1 MIRLLDVP
9 GGRAAEPLLVG
20 KLLRTPLAVSPAQE
34 IVYRGELRYDYRTLR
49 QRIGRLASGLARLG
63 VAEGTTVAVMD
74 WDSHRYLEAYFAVPM
89 MGAVLMT
96 VNLRLSAA
104 QIRETLDHA
113 QAEVLLV
120 HADFLE
126 LAMRLRG
133 TLPRLGH
140 IVVLEPAAGVDP
152 AGVAGEYEA
161 LLARETAD
169 FPFPEFDE
177 NAVATT
183 FYTTGT
189 TGSPKAVC
197 FSHRQLVLHTLGVL
211 GALASPQFGQSV
223 RHGDVYMPLTP
234 MFHVHAWGL
243 PYVAT
248 LLGLKQVYPGRYDAD
263 RILALRRREQVT
275 YSHCVPT
282 ILQMLLSAPSA
293 ANTDFSGWKIT
304 VGGSAMSTALARQA
318 LDRGIDVFAAY
329 GMSET
334 CPFLLANR
342 LLQRSG
348 SGSGDDRPADDEV
361 GNDEVATRC
370 LTGLPLPLVDLRIV
384 DEQMND
390 VPHDGRTVGELVVRA
405 PWLTA
410 GYVGDPAASAQL
422 WADGYLHTRDIAS
435 IDPAGYVQ
443 IRDRAKDMI
452 KSGGEWISSLQLE
465 ELIARHPGVAE
476 VAVIAVQ
483 DQRWGERPLAVI
495 VPRSG
500 AGGPP
505 TLDDITA
512 HLETHV
518 AAGTIPRYALPDR
531 IELVD
536 ALPRTS
542 VGKLDKKALR
552 AQYR

>member
-9 GGRAAEPLLVG
+9 GGRPAEPLLVG
-20 KLLRTPLAVSPAQE
+20 KLLRTALAVSPTQE
-34 IVYRGELRYDYRTLR
+34 IVYRDLARYDYRTLQ
-49 QRIGRLASGLARLG
+49 QRIGRLASSLRRLG
-63 VAEGTTVAVMD
+63 VTEGTTVAVMD

-96 VNLRLSAA
+96 VNLRLSAE
-104 QIRETLDHA
+104 QIRHTLDHA

-120 HADFLE
+120 HADFLD
-126 LAMRLRG
+126 LAGRLTG
-133 TLPRLGH
+133 TLPRLRCV
-140 IVVLEPAAGVDP
+140 VVLEPAAGSILTR
-152 AGVAGEYEA
+152 VAGEYEE
-161 LLARETAD
+161 LLARETEA
-169 FPFPEFDE
+169 FSFREFDE

-189 TGSPKAVC
+189 TGLPKAVC
-197 FSHRQLVLHTLGVL
+197 FSHRQLVLHTLSVL

-248 LLGLKQVYPGRYDAD
+248 LLGLKQVYPGRFDAD
-263 RILALRRREQVT
+263 RVLTLRRREQVT

-282 ILQMLLSAPSA
+282 ILQMLLSAPKSEA
-293 ANTDFSGWKIT
+293 TDLSGWKIT
-304 VGGSAMSTALARQA
+304 VGGAAMSTALARQA

-342 LLQRSG
+342 LLERSG
-348 SGSGDDRPADDEV
+348 SARRDDEV
-361 GNDEVATRC
+361 AKRC

-390 VPHDGRTVGELVVRA
+390 VPHDGRAVGELVVRA

-410 GYVGDPAASAQL
+410 GYIGDADASAEL
-422 WADGYLHTRDIAS
+422 WSNGYLHTRDIAS
-435 IDPAGYVQ
+435 VDPSGYVQ

-483 DQRWGERPLAVI
+483 DARWGERPLAVI
-495 VPRSG
+495 VPRGG
-500 AGGPP
+500 ADGPP
-505 TLDDITA
+505 TLESVIR
-512 HLETHV
+512 HLEVYV
-518 AAGTIPRYALPDR
+518 AAGTIPRYALPGQ

-542 VGKLDKKALR
+542 VGKLDKKTLR
-552 AQYR
+552 SRYQ

>member
-9 GGRAAEPLLVG
+9 GGHPAEPLLIG
-20 KLLRTPLAVSPAQE
+20 KLLRTPLAVSSAQE
-34 IVYRGELRYDYRTLR
+34 IVYRGESRYDYRTLQR
-49 QRIGRLASGLARLG
+49 RIGRLAAGLARLG
-63 VAEGTTVAVMD
+63 VTEGTTVAVMD

-96 VNLRLSAA
+96 VNLRLSAE
-104 QIRETLDHA
+104 QIRHTLDHA

-120 HADFLE
+120 HADFLD
-126 LAMRLRG
+126 LVGRLTG
-133 TLPRLGH
+133 ALPRLKRV
-140 IVVLEPAAGVDP
+140 VVLEPAAGADLTGVD
-152 AGVAGEYEA
+152 GEYEA
-161 LLARETAD
+161 LLSGETAA
-169 FPFPEFDE
+169 FPFREFDE

-189 TGSPKAVC
+189 TGMPKAVC

-263 RILALRRREQVT
+263 LLLALRHREQVT

-293 ANTDFSGWKIT
+293 ASTDFSGWKIT
-304 VGGSAMSTALARQA
+304 VGGSAMSTALARLA

-342 LLQRSG
+342 LLEQSETGR
-348 SGSGDDRPADDEV
+348 RDDEV
-361 GNDEVATRC
+361 TTRC
-370 LTGLPLPLVDLRIV
+370 LAGLPLPLVDLRVV

-390 VPHDGRTVGELVVRA
+390 LPHDGRTVGELVVRA
-405 PWLTA
+405 PWLAA
-410 GYVGDPAASAQL
+410 GYVGDEEASVAL
-422 WADGYLHTRDIAS
+422 WAGGYLHTRDMVS
-435 IDPAGYVQ
+435 IDAAGYVQ

-476 VAVIAVQ
+476 VAVIAIP
-483 DQRWGERPLAVI
+483 DERWGERPLAVV
-495 VPRSG
+495 VPRHT
-500 AGGPP
+500 AGDP
-505 TLDDITA
+505 LSFASVIH
-512 HLETHV
+512 HLQGYVE
-518 AAGTIPRYALPDR
+518 AGVIPRYALPER
-531 IELVD
+531 LEFV
-536 ALPRTS
+536 ASLPRTS
-542 VGKLDKKALR
+542 VGKLDKKAVR
-552 AQYR
+552 RQFH

>member
-1 MIRLLDVP
+1 VIRLLDVP
-9 GGRAAEPLLVG
+9 GGRPAEPLLVG

-34 IVYRGELRYDYRTLR
+34 IVYRDQSRYDYRTLQ
-49 QRIGRLASGLARLG
+49 QRIGRLAASLSRLG
-63 VAEGTTVAVMD
+63 VTEGTTVAVMD

-96 VNLRLSAA
+96 VNLRLSAE
-104 QIRETLDHA
+104 QIQQTLEHA

-120 HADFLE
+120 HADFLA
-126 LAMRLRG
+126 LVGRL
-133 TLPRLGH
+133 TDALPHLRRV
-140 IVVLEPAAGVDP
+140 VVLEPATGADLT
-152 AGVAGEYEA
+152 GVAGEYES
-161 LLARETAD
+161 LLARETAA
-169 FPFPEFDE
+169 FPFCEFDE

-189 TGSPKAVC
+189 TGLPKAVC

-211 GALASPQFGQSV
+211 GALASPQFGQSL

-263 RILALRRREQVT
+263 RILALRRQENVT

-293 ANTDFSGWKIT
+293 ATTDFSGWKIT
-304 VGGSAMSTALARQA
+304 VGGSAMGTALARQA

-342 LLQRSG
+342 LLERSG
-348 SGSGDDRPADDEV
+348 TGQCDDGVGD
-361 GNDEVATRC
+361 DEVATRC

-384 DEQMND
+384 DEQMNE
-390 VPHDGRTVGELVVRA
+390 VPHDGCTVGELVVRA

-410 GYVGDPAASAQL
+410 GYVGEADASAEL
-422 WADGYLHTRDIAS
+422 WANGYLHTRDIAS
-435 IDPAGYVQ
+435 IDPTGYVQ

-483 DQRWGERPLAVI
+483 DHRWGERPLAVI

-500 AGGPP
+500 AGDPP
-505 TLDDITA
+505 TLENITR
-512 HLETHV
+512 HLKVHV
-518 AAGTIPRYALPDR
+518 AAGMIPRYGLPDQ

-552 AQYR
+552 SRYN

>member
-1 MIRLLDVP
+1 
-9 GGRAAEPLLVG
+9 
-20 KLLRTPLAVSPAQE
+20 
-34 IVYRGELRYDYRTLR
+34 
-49 QRIGRLASGLARLG
+49 
-63 VAEGTTVAVMD
+63 
-74 WDSHRYLEAYFAVPM
+74 
-89 MGAVLMT
+89 
-96 VNLRLSAA
+96 
-104 QIRETLDHA
+104 
-113 QAEVLLV
+113 
-120 HADFLE
+120 
-126 LAMRLRG
+126 
-133 TLPRLGH
+133 
-140 IVVLEPAAGVDP
+140 
-152 AGVAGEYEA
+152 
-161 LLARETAD
+161 
-169 FPFPEFDE
+169 
-177 NAVATT
+177 VATT

-189 TGSPKAVC
+189 TGMPKAVC

-263 RILALRRREQVT
+263 LLLALRRREQVT

-293 ANTDFSGWKIT
+293 AATDFSGWKIT

-342 LLQRSG
+342 LLEQSETGRR
-348 SGSGDDRPADDEV
+348 D
-361 GNDEVATRC
+361 DEVATRC
-370 LTGLPLPLVDLRIV
+370 LTGLPLPLVDLRVV

-405 PWLTA
+405 PWLA
-410 GYVGDPAASAQL
+410 SGYVGDEEASAEL
-422 WADGYLHTRDIAS
+422 WAGGYLHTRDIAS
-435 IDPAGYVQ
+435 IDAAGYVQ

-476 VAVIAVQ
+476 AAVIAVQ
-483 DQRWGERPLAVI
+483 DERWGERPLAVI

-500 AGGPP
+500 AGDPP
-505 TLDDITA
+505 TLENITL
-512 HLETHV
+512 HLEAQV
-518 AAGTIPRYALPDR
+518 AAGALPRYALPDR

-552 AQYR
+552 TWFHRGN

>member
-9 GGRAAEPLLVG
+9 GGRPAEPLLVG
-20 KLLRTPLAVSPAQE
+20 NLLRTPLAVSPAQE
-34 IVYRGELRYDYRTLR
+34 IVYRDQSRYDYRTLR
-49 QRIGRLASGLARLG
+49 RRIGQLASSLARLG
-63 VAEGTTVAVMD
+63 ATEGTTIAVMD

-96 VNLRLSAA
+96 VNLRLSAE
-104 QIRETLDHA
+104 QIRHTLDHA
-113 QAEVLLV
+113 RAEVLLV

-126 LAMRLRG
+126 LVGQLRG
-133 TLPRLGH
+133 ALPRLRR
-140 IVVLEPAAGVDP
+140 IVVLEPAVGTDLT
-152 AGVAGEYEA
+152 GVAGEYED
-161 LLARETAD
+161 LLAREAAT
-169 FPFPEFDE
+169 FPFREFDE

-189 TGSPKAVC
+189 TGLPKAVC

-263 RILALRRREQVT
+263 QLLALRRRERVT

-293 ANTDFSGWKIT
+293 ATTDFSGWKIT
-304 VGGSAMSTALARQA
+304 VGGSAMGTALARQA
-318 LDRGIDVFAAY
+318 LERGIDVFAAY

-342 LLQRSG
+342 LLERGESG
-348 SGSGDDRPADDEV
+348 RGAGDVADD
-361 GNDEVATRC
+361 DAATRC
-370 LTGLPLPLVDLRIV
+370 LTGLPLPLVDLRVV

-390 VPHDGRTVGELVVRA
+390 VPHDGHAVGELVARA

-410 GYVGDPAASAQL
+410 GYLGDAEASAEL
-422 WADGYLHTRDIAS
+422 WAGNYLHTRDVAS

-465 ELIARHPGVAE
+465 DLISRHPDVAE

-483 DQRWGERPLAVI
+483 NERWGERPLAVI
-495 VPRSG
+495 VARG
-500 AGGPP
+500 GVGGPP
-505 TLDDITA
+505 TLEDIIR
-512 HLETHV
+512 HLGVYV
-518 AAGTIPRYALPDR
+518 AAGTIPGYALPDR

-552 AQYR
+552 SRYN

>member
-9 GGRAAEPLLVG
+9 GGHPAEPLLIG
-20 KLLRTPLAVSPAQE
+20 KLLRTPLAVSSAQE
-34 IVYRGELRYDYRTLR
+34 IVYRGESRYDYRTLQR
-49 QRIGRLASGLARLG
+49 RIGRLAAGLARLG
-63 VAEGTTVAVMD
+63 VTEGTTVAVMD

-96 VNLRLSAA
+96 VNLRLSAE
-104 QIRETLDHA
+104 QIRHTLDHA

-120 HADFLE
+120 HADFLD
-126 LAMRLRG
+126 LVGRLTG
-133 TLPRLGH
+133 ALPRLKRV
-140 IVVLEPAAGVDP
+140 VVLEPAAGADLTGVD
-152 AGVAGEYEA
+152 GEYEA
-161 LLARETAD
+161 LLSGDTAA
-169 FPFPEFDE
+169 FPFREFDE

-189 TGSPKAVC
+189 TGMPKAVC

-263 RILALRRREQVT
+263 LLLALRHREQVT

-293 ANTDFSGWKIT
+293 ASTDFSGWKIT
-304 VGGSAMSTALARQA
+304 VGGSAMSTALARLA

-342 LLQRSG
+342 LLEQSETGR
-348 SGSGDDRPADDEV
+348 RDDEV
-361 GNDEVATRC
+361 TTRC
-370 LTGLPLPLVDLRIV
+370 LAGLPLPLVDLRVV

-390 VPHDGRTVGELVVRA
+390 LPHDGRTVGELVVRA
-405 PWLTA
+405 PWLAA
-410 GYVGDPAASAQL
+410 GYVGDEEASVAL
-422 WADGYLHTRDIAS
+422 WAGGYLHTRDMVS
-435 IDPAGYVQ
+435 IDAAGYVQ

-476 VAVIAVQ
+476 VAVIAIP
-483 DQRWGERPLAVI
+483 DERWGERPLAVV
-495 VPRSG
+495 VPRHT
-500 AGGPP
+500 AGDP
-505 TLDDITA
+505 LSFASVIH
-512 HLETHV
+512 HLQGYVE
-518 AAGTIPRYALPDR
+518 AGVIPRYALPER
-531 IELVD
+531 LELV
-536 ALPRTS
+536 ASLPRTS
-542 VGKLDKKALR
+542 VGKLDKKAVR
-552 AQYR
+552 RQFH

>member
-1 MIRLLDVP
+1 MIRLLDLP
-9 GGRAAEPLLVG
+9 GGQPAEPLWVG
-20 KLLRTPLAVSPAQE
+20 HLLRTSLAASPMQE
-34 IVYRGELRYDYRTLR
+34 IVYRDRLRYDYRTLR
-49 QRIGRLASGLARLG
+49 QRIGQLASSLRRLG
-63 VAEGTTVAVMD
+63 VTEGTTVAVMD
-74 WDSHRYLEAYFAVPM
+74 WDSHRYLESYFAVPM

-96 VNLRLSAA
+96 VNLRLSAE
-104 QIRETLDHA
+104 QIRHTLDHA

-120 HADFLE
+120 HADFLDLVKE
-126 LAMRLRG
+126 LADG
-133 TLPRLGH
+133 LPRLRR
-140 IVVLEPAAGVDP
+140 IVLLEPAAGADL
-152 AGVAGEYEA
+152 AGVAGEYEE
-161 LLARETAD
+161 LLARETAA
-169 FPFPEFDE
+169 FPFREFDE

-189 TGSPKAVC
+189 TGMPKAVC

-263 RILALRRREQVT
+263 LLLALRRREQVT

-293 ANTDFSGWKIT
+293 AATDFSGWKIT

-342 LLQRSG
+342 LLEQSETGRR
-348 SGSGDDRPADDEV
+348 D
-361 GNDEVATRC
+361 DEVATRC
-370 LTGLPLPLVDLRIV
+370 LTGLPLPLVDLRVV

-405 PWLTA
+405 PWLA
-410 GYVGDPAASAQL
+410 SGYVGDEEASAEL
-422 WADGYLHTRDIAS
+422 WAGGYLHTRDIAS
-435 IDPAGYVQ
+435 IDAAGYVQ

-476 VAVIAVQ
+476 AAVIAVQ
-483 DQRWGERPLAVI
+483 DERWGERPLAVI

-500 AGGPP
+500 AGDPP
-505 TLDDITA
+505 TLENITL
-512 HLETHV
+512 HLEAQV
-518 AAGTIPRYALPDR
+518 AAGALPRYALPDR

-552 AQYR
+552 TWFHRGN

>member
-1 MIRLLDVP
+1 MIRLLEVP
-9 GGRAAEPLLVG
+9 GGRPAEPLLVG

-34 IVYRGELRYDYRTLR
+34 IVYRGESRYDYRTLQ
-49 QRIGRLASGLARLG
+49 QRIGRLASSLARLG
-63 VAEGTTVAVMD
+63 VTEGTTVAMMD

-96 VNLRLSAA
+96 VNLRLSAE
-104 QIRETLDHA
+104 QIRHTLDHA

-120 HADFLE
+120 HADFLD
-126 LAMRLRG
+126 LVGRLTG
-133 TLPRLGH
+133 ALPRLRRV
-140 IVVLEPAAGVDP
+140 VVLEPPAGADP

-161 LLARETAD
+161 LLARESAA
-169 FPFPEFDE
+169 FPFREFDE

-189 TGSPKAVC
+189 TGAPKAVC

-263 RILALRRREQVT
+263 RILALRRDEQVT

-293 ANTDFSGWKIT
+293 PATDFSGWKIT

-342 LLQRSG
+342 LLERSG
-348 SGSGDDRPADDEV
+348 VGQVDDEA
-361 GNDEVATRC
+361 GDAEVATRC
-370 LTGLPLPLVDLRIV
+370 LTGLPLPLVDLRVV

-390 VPHDGRTVGELVVRA
+390 VPHDGHTVGELVVRA

-410 GYVGDPAASAQL
+410 GYVGDAETSAEL
-422 WADGYLHTRDIAS
+422 WAGGYLHTRDIAS
-435 IDPAGYVQ
+435 IDRAGYVQ

-476 VAVIAVQ
+476 AAVIAVK
-483 DQRWGERPLAVI
+483 DERWGERPLAVI
-495 VPRSG
+495 VPRG
-500 AGGPP
+500 EAGDPP
-505 TLDDITA
+505 TLADMTR
-512 HLETHV
+512 HLEV
-518 AAGTIPRYALPDR
+518 YVEAGTIPRYALPDR

-552 AQYR
+552 SRYN

>member
-9 GGRAAEPLLVG
+9 GGHPAEPLLIG
-20 KLLRTPLAVSPAQE
+20 KLLRTPLAVSSAQE
-34 IVYRGELRYDYRTLR
+34 IVYRGESRYDYRTLQR
-49 QRIGRLASGLARLG
+49 RIGRLAAGLARLG
-63 VAEGTTVAVMD
+63 VTEGTTVAVMD

-96 VNLRLSAA
+96 VNLRLSAE
-104 QIRETLDHA
+104 QIRHTLDHA

-120 HADFLE
+120 HADFLD
-126 LAMRLRG
+126 LVGRLTG
-133 TLPRLGH
+133 ALPRLKRV
-140 IVVLEPAAGVDP
+140 VVLEPAAGADLTGVD
-152 AGVAGEYEA
+152 GEYEA
-161 LLARETAD
+161 LLSGETAA
-169 FPFPEFDE
+169 FPFREFDE

-189 TGSPKAVC
+189 TGMPKAVC

-263 RILALRRREQVT
+263 LLLALRHREQVT

-293 ANTDFSGWKIT
+293 ASTDFSGWKIT
-304 VGGSAMSTALARQA
+304 VGGSAMSTALARLA

-342 LLQRSG
+342 LLEQSETGR
-348 SGSGDDRPADDEV
+348 RDDEV
-361 GNDEVATRC
+361 TTRC
-370 LTGLPLPLVDLRIV
+370 LAGLPLPLVDLRVV

-390 VPHDGRTVGELVVRA
+390 LPHDGRTVGELVVRA
-405 PWLTA
+405 PWLAA
-410 GYVGDPAASAQL
+410 GYVGDEEASVAL
-422 WADGYLHTRDIAS
+422 WAGGYLHTRDMVS
-435 IDPAGYVQ
+435 IDAAGYVQ

-476 VAVIAVQ
+476 VAVIAIP
-483 DQRWGERPLAVI
+483 DERWGERPLAVV
-495 VPRSG
+495 VPRHT
-500 AGGPP
+500 AGDP
-505 TLDDITA
+505 LSFASVIH
-512 HLETHV
+512 HLQGYVE
-518 AAGTIPRYALPDR
+518 AGVIPRYALPER
-531 IELVD
+531 LELV
-536 ALPRTS
+536 ASLPRTS
-542 VGKLDKKALR
+542 VGKLDKKAVR
-552 AQYR
+552 RQFH

>member
-1 MIRLLDVP
+1 VIRLLDVP
-9 GGRAAEPLLVG
+9 GGRPAEPLLVG

-34 IVYRGELRYDYRTLR
+34 IVYRDQSRYDYRTLQ
-49 QRIGRLASGLARLG
+49 QRIGRLAASLARLG
-63 VAEGTTVAVMD
+63 VTEGTTVAVMD

-96 VNLRLSAA
+96 VNLRLSAG
-104 QIRETLDHA
+104 QIRHTLEHA

-120 HADFLE
+120 HADFLD
-126 LAMRLRG
+126 LVGRLTG
-133 TLPRLGH
+133 ALPRLRRV
-140 IVVLEPAAGVDP
+140 VVLEPSASADLT
-152 AGVAGEYEA
+152 GVAGEYEA
-161 LLARETAD
+161 LLARETAA
-169 FPFPEFDE
+169 FPFREFDE

-189 TGSPKAVC
+189 TGMPKAVC

-263 RILALRRREQVT
+263 RILALRRHEQVT

-293 ANTDFSGWKIT
+293 ATTDFSGWKIT

-342 LLQRSG
+342 LLERGGAGQCEDG
-348 SGSGDDRPADDEV
+348 MDDDQ
-361 GNDEVATRC
+361 VATRC

-390 VPHDGRTVGELVVRA
+390 VPHDGRTVGELVARA

-410 GYVGDPAASAQL
+410 GYVGDADASAEL

-435 IDPAGYVQ
+435 IDATGYVQ

-476 VAVIAVQ
+476 AAVIAVH
-483 DQRWGERPLAVI
+483 DERWGERPLAVI

-500 AGGPP
+500 TDNPP
-505 TLDDITA
+505 TFENIVC
-512 HLETHV
+512 HLEAYV
-518 AAGTIPRYALPDR
+518 VAGTIPKYAMPDR
-531 IELVD
+531 IELVE

-542 VGKLDKKALR
+542 VGKLDKKTLR
-552 AQYR
+552 SRYR

>member
-9 GGRAAEPLLVG
+9 GGRPAEPLLVG
-20 KLLRTPLAVSPAQE
+20 HLLRMPLAVSPDQE
-34 IVYRGELRYDYRTLR
+34 IVYRDQWRYDYRTLR
-49 QRIGRLASGLARLG
+49 QRIGRLAACLARLE
-63 VAEGTTVAVMD
+63 VAEGTTVAMMD

-96 VNLRLSAA
+96 VNLRLSAE
-104 QIRETLDHA
+104 QIRYTLEHS

-120 HADFLE
+120 HADLLDLIKG
-126 LAMRLRG
+126 LAGR
-133 TLPRLGH
+133 LPRLRR
-140 IVVLEPAAGVDP
+140 IVVLEPEAGRCV

-161 LLARETAD
+161 LLARETED
-169 FPFPEFDE
+169 FPFREFDE

-189 TGSPKAVC
+189 TGLPKAVC

-248 LLGLKQVYPGRYDAD
+248 LLGLKQVYPGRYEPD
-263 RILALRRREQVT
+263 RLLALRRREQVT

-282 ILQMLLSAPSA
+282 ILQMLLSAPGATS
-293 ANTDFSGWKIT
+293 TDFGGWKIT

-318 LDRGIDVFAAY
+318 HERGIDVFAAY
-329 GMSET
+329 GLSET

-342 LLQRSG
+342 LLEQ
-348 SGSGDDRPADDEV
+348 GDPGRPD
-361 GNDEVATRC
+361 DEVATRC
-370 LTGLPLPLVDLRIV
+370 LTGLPLPLVDLRVV
-384 DEQMND
+384 DEQMRD
-390 VPHDGRTVGELVVRA
+390 VPHDGHAVGELVVRA

-410 GYVGDPAASAQL
+410 GYVGDAEASAEL
-422 WADGYLHTRDIAS
+422 WANGYLHTRDIAS

-443 IRDRAKDMI
+443 IRDRAKDVI

-465 ELIARHPGVAE
+465 ELIARHAGVAE
-476 VAVIAVQ
+476 VAVIAVP
-483 DQRWGERPLAVI
+483 DERWGERPLPVI
-495 VPRSG
+495 VPRHEALESPSL
-500 AGGPP
+500 AS
-505 TLDDITA
+505 ITRQ
-512 HLETHV
+512 LEAYV
-518 AAGTIPRYALPDR
+518 AAGVIPKYALPDR
-531 IELVD
+531 IELVST
-536 ALPRTS
+536 LPRTS

-552 AQYR
+552 RQFS

>member
-9 GGRAAEPLLVG
+9 GGRPAEPLLVG
-20 KLLRTPLAVSPAQE
+20 NLLRTPLAVSPAQE
-34 IVYRGELRYDYRTLR
+34 IVYRGESRYDYRTLQ
-49 QRIGRLASGLARLG
+49 QRIGRLASSLARLG
-63 VAEGTTVAVMD
+63 VTEGTTVAMMD

-96 VNLRLSAA
+96 VNLRLSAG
-104 QIRETLDHA
+104 QIRHTLDHA

-120 HADFLE
+120 HADFLDLVGR
-126 LAMRLRG
+126 LAG
-133 TLPRLGH
+133 ALPRLRRV
-140 IVVLEPAAGVDP
+140 VVLEPPAGADLT
-152 AGVAGEYEA
+152 GVAGEYEA
-161 LLARETAD
+161 LLARETAA
-169 FPFPEFDE
+169 FPFREFDE

-189 TGSPKAVC
+189 TGAPKAVC

-243 PYVAT
+243 PYVAS

-263 RILALRRREQVT
+263 RILALRRDEQVT

-293 ANTDFSGWKIT
+293 ATTDFSGWKIT

-318 LDRGIDVFAAY
+318 LERGIDVFAAY

-348 SGSGDDRPADDEV
+348 TGQSGVEV
-361 GNDEVATRC
+361 GGDEVATRC

-390 VPHDGRTVGELVVRA
+390 VPRDGRTVGELVVRA

-410 GYVGDPAASAQL
+410 GYVGDPDASAEL
-422 WADGYLHTRDIAS
+422 WAGGYLHTRDIAS

-465 ELIARHPGVAE
+465 ELIARHPCVAE

-483 DQRWGERPLAVI
+483 DERWGERPMPVI
-495 VPRSG
+495 VPRGG
-500 AGGPP
+500 AGDPP
-505 TLDDITA
+505 TIDDITR
-512 HLETHV
+512 HLEGFV
-518 AAGTIPRYALPDR
+518 AAGTIARYALPDR

-552 AQYR
+552 SRYN